1 MSLIDSIQVEVSVV
15 IGSVDLPIRQL
26 LKIGRGATIQLD
38 AAHDDPSLLYVNDEL
53 VARGDVRVNGEFIEV
68 EISHVLKRARR

>member
-1 MSLIDSIQVEVSVV
+1 MSLIDSILVDVSVV
-15 IGSVDLPIRQL
+15 IGSTDLPIRQL

-53 VARGDVRVNGEFIEV
+53 VARGDVRVNGEHIEV
-68 EISHVLKRARR
+68 EISQVIRRGRA